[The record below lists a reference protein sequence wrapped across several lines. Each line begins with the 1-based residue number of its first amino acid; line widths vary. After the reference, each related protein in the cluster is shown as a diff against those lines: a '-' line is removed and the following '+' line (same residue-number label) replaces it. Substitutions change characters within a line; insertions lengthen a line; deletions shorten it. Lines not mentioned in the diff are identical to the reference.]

1 MVIRNS
7 EVSMTS
13 KSSVTREAKLTVQ
26 SEVKPTIHLEGIK
39 VIGDAEKTEK
49 GKDTEGEKEVNK
61 ATMGED
67 GFLSS
72 LNYALGSNGTVQE
85 VAPENP
91 LLNASAN
98 RNVRLHT
105 MEYLIEMLLLGR
117 IFDEDSAIGR
127 MLKEDLG
134 GRENL
139 SYSNVM
145 DYIDNSTPNFVQV
158 TRTSFS
164 YHEEQTVAYTSK
176 GTAITADGK
185 KLSFNYSFEMS
196 DSFSKEMESVVET
209 AVRRCID
216 PLVINLDDCP
226 TSIADQTFYFDL
238 DGDGEEDE
246 LHNLGRGSGF
256 LALDKNED
264 GIINDGIELFGAKTG
279 NGFAELA
286 AYDEDG
292 NGWIDEKDAV
302 FAKLRI
308 MTISEAGEKEIYGL
322 KESDVGAI
330 FLGRVDTDF
339 THHNDNQSSAYT
351 RETGIFLHE
360 SDGRAGGV
368 QHVDFAT

>member
-1 MVIRNS
+1 MVIQNS

-26 SEVKPTIHLEGIK
+26 SEFTSAIHLDGIK
-39 VIGDAEKTEK
+39 VIGDAGKTEK
-49 GKDTEGEKEVNK
+49 STEVEGEK
-61 ATMGED
+61 GEKNASIGEE

-91 LLNASAN
+91 ILNAASN
-98 RNVRLHT
+98 RKVRLHT

-117 IFDEDSAIGR
+117 IFEEDSAFGQ
-127 MLKEDLG
+127 ML
-134 GRENL
+134 RENFSYGENTGL
-139 SYSNVM
+139 SEGM
-145 DYIDNSTPNFVQV
+145 DYIDNASPNFVQI
-158 TRTSFS
+158 TKTSYT
-164 YHEEQTVAYTSK
+164 YHEEQSVAFASK
-176 GTAITADGK
+176 GTAITADGR
-185 KLSFNYSFEMS
+185 KLTFNYNFEMS
-196 DSFSKEMESVVET
+196 EAFTQEYDSVIQT

-226 TSIADQTFYFDL
+226 TSINDQTFYFDL

-246 LHNLGRGSGF
+246 LHNLGSGAGF

-264 GIINDGIELFGAKTG
+264 GIINDGLELFGAKSG

-286 AYDEDG
+286 VYDEDG
-292 NGWIDEKDAV
+292 NGWIDENDPI
-302 FAKLRI
+302 FTKLRI
-308 MTISEAGEKEIYGL
+308 MTITESGEKELYGL

-330 FLGRVDTDF
+330 FLGHIDTDF
-339 THHNDNQSSAYT
+339 THRNGDQHSAYT
-351 RETGIFLHE
+351 RESGIFLHE